1 MNYWKKRLYTTMT
14 YKLVLKEEIE
24 KDLSKLS
31 SSQKMLVLKQFKKLQ
46 TSPELG
52 QLLGNKSGYNL
63 SGCRKMYV
71 DKKKIRIVYS
81 ILEEIITVEVIA
93 VGKRDDMAVYEK
105 ARERR

>member
-1 MNYWKKRLYTTMT
+1 MS
-14 YKLVLKEEIE
+14 YKVILHPDVLRKDFRTLTKAQITLVY
-24 KDLSKLS
+24 
-31 SSQKMLVLKQFKKLQ
+31 KQFKKLQ

-52 QLLGNKSGYNL
+52 DLLGNKSGYNL

-71 DKKKIRIVYS
+71 DKKKVRIVYS

-105 ARERR
+105 AGERR

>member
-1 MNYWKKRLYTTMT
+1 MT
-14 YKLVLKEEIE
+14 YSLVLKVEIA

-31 SSQKMLVLKQFKKLQ
+31 SAQKMLVLKQFKKLQ

-71 DKKKIRIVYS
+71 DKKKVRIVYS

-105 ARERR
+105 AGERR

>member
-1 MNYWKKRLYTTMT
+1 MT
-14 YKLVLKEEIE
+14 YSLVLKEEIE

-52 QLLGNKSGYNL
+52 QLLGNKNGYNL

-71 DKKKIRIVYS
+71 DKKKVRIVYS

-105 ARERR
+105 ASERR